1 MLFFPALTNYFTAES
16 RCRLCARTRLCCRRI
31 LLRAIPG
38 NGGRVWRVC
47 FAAEKGAFA
56 AWFSRDG
63 AHSCSLS
70 RCLFFFFFS
79 AVLHPFFLPSFS
91 LLSCFFIYLCFGSF
105 CSVADVLVSCSTHSR
120 GGRGRVKNGVAF
132 AVFHVLIK
140 VIFIPP
146 QRSIDCRTSGVCGFG
161 VQSGRWKGLLEQ
173 VTPGVYDD

>member
-1 MLFFPALTNYFTAES
+1 MYLVAVS
-16 RCRLCARTRLCCRRI
+16 
-31 LLRAIPG
+31 
-38 NGGRVWRVC
+38 
-47 FAAEKGAFA
+47 
-56 AWFSRDG
+56 
-63 AHSCSLS
+63 
-70 RCLFFFFFS
+70 FFFLFFS

-91 LLSCFFIYLCFGSF
+91 LLSCFFIYLCFRSF

-146 QRSIDCRTSGVCGFG
+146 QRSIDCRTLGDCGFG